1 MGKQDMEAMQAKIE
15 AGEAKEAKK
24 KQKELV
30 AKVKKQGTGFLSD
43 FKKFITRG
51 NVIDMAVAVIVG
63 GAFTA
68 IVNSIS
74 NQVLKPL
81 INWMM
86 AAIMGTNSLSDIY
99 TFLGEP
105 VYQTTETG
113 AFVLDDLGNKV
124 IDLANSIY
132 IDWGTVI
139 NAVIN
144 FFMVALILFVI
155 ARIATRVWQRI
166 KARELAAAKAAE
178 DKKKAEEKAKADAAA
193 AAAAAAAAEK
203 EAQLQAFYANVARQ
217 TELLEQLAKKQ

>member
-1 MGKQDMEAMQAKIE
+1 MGKQDMEVIQARIAE
-15 AGEAKEAKK
+15 GEAKEAAKRKKEIKEKMK
-24 KQKELV
+24 KQKSSFM
-30 AKVKKQGTGFLSD
+30 AD

-68 IVNSIS
+68 IINSIS

-81 INWMM
+81 INWIM
-86 AAIMGTNSLSDIY
+86 AAILGKDSLSELY
-99 TFLGEP
+99 TYLKTAYTVDADTGES
-105 VYQTTETG
+105 
-113 AFVLDDLGNKV
+113 V

-144 FFMVALILFVI
+144 FFMVALVLFVI
-155 ARIATRVWQRI
+155 ARIATRVWKRI
-166 KARELAAAKAAE
+166 KARELAAAKEAE

-203 EAQLQAFYANVARQ
+203 EAQLQAFYANIARQ
-217 TELLEQLAKKQ
+217 TELLEELSKK